1 MSNLKDIIKTKKELM
16 ILKSADVYEL
26 CMKVKDIDSYNGTYL
41 KCVKNI
47 AYRMITEQAEYLLL
61 AGEMSDRFGQRIEM
75 KYFNLNET
83 RNSKKITKID
93 DKIMSLTN
101 EIFEIAKK
109 VDELEL
115 GKY

>member
-1 MSNLKDIIKTKKELM
+1 MQTLAKEL
-16 ILKSADVYEL
+16 YYL
-26 CMKVKDIDSYNGTYL
+26 CKEVKDINSYGGYL
-41 KCVKNI
+41 NNVKYAAYCI
-47 AYRMITEQAEYLLL
+47 ARQKGDYFHH

-93 DKIMSLTN
+93 NKIMSLTN
-101 EIFEIAKK
+101 KIFEIAKK
-109 VDELEL
+109 VDELEW